1 MLIEAGFDVYDEGIV
16 RSGIVTTAT
25 PAVPSQRLQEVLAVH
40 HIAATYTEAGSS
52 RWDVERRRL
61 PNLLRLSVHYTTT
74 PAELEVTVEVLIA
87 AVSEGR

>member
-1 MLIEAGFDVYDEGIV
+1 VYDEGIV

-25 PAVPSQRLQEVLAVH
+25 PAVPSERLQEILAEH

-52 RWDVERRRL
+52 RWDVERRGL

-74 PAELEVTVEVLIA
+74 PDELEATVEVLVA
-87 AVSEGR
+87 ALREGR